1 MTTDD
6 AKLACYDETPDRYVL
21 TSTATATM
29 TAIRNARSGKIN
41 LGSLKAECRKFARAY
56 DAEGLTGLR
65 NSLPADDLYHR
76 DFVQGYI
83 TTIQEGRKF
92 NL

>member
-1 MTTDD
+1 MRT
-6 AKLACYDETPDRYVL
+6 L
-21 TSTATATM
+21 
-29 TAIRNARSGKIN
+29 RNAKTGKIN

-56 DAEGLTGLR
+56 DLQGVTDLCD
-65 NSLPADDLYHR
+65 SLPADDLYHR

-83 TTIQEGRKF
+83 ETIKENRKF